1 MQFEKIKII
10 VLSNAQSKSNRKM
23 EGVGIFKVDISGRQ
37 STQILDICG
46 SKPACVFKRQQEPL
60 EHIISKTWNTCIDRV
75 G

>member
-1 MQFEKIKII
+1 MIPKIKISI
-10 VLSNAQSKSNRKM
+10 SSAQSKSNRKM
-23 EGVGIFKVDISGRQ
+23 ERVGIFKVDIRGRQ

-60 EHIISKTWNTCIDRV
+60 ENIISKTWNKCIDRV